1 MWQQRYAEAFWLHRG
16 EHGGQHAP
24 EQPAASQSL
33 HLSGR
38 LLASRVLATERLTES
53 QMKKLQMKI
62 QSQAVK
68 DDMQRRLSRVEGQV
82 RGVQR
87 MLEADRDC
95 QEIVQQLN
103 AINAA
108 VRNAT
113 HQFMRAYA
121 RECLLRAEEMEAR
134 EAEAVVDN
142 LLDLMAKVR

>member
-1 MWQQRYAEAFWLHRG
+1 
-16 EHGGQHAP
+16 
-24 EQPAASQSL
+24 
-33 HLSGR
+33 
-38 LLASRVLATERLTES
+38 
-53 QMKKLQMKI
+53 MKI

-68 DDMQRRLSRVEGQV
+68 DEMQRRLSRVEGQV

-113 HQFMRAYA
+113 YQFMRAYA
-121 RECLLRAEEMEAR
+121 KDCLLSTDELEAR
-134 EAEAVVDN
+134 EAEAVVDD